1 MLQSMGSQRVGHDLA
16 TKQQVMLLDNMQ
28 EQKEE
33 TEFKSHSTS
42 GTVGE

>member
-1 MLQSMGSQRVGHDLA
+1 MLQSMGSQRVRHDSA
-16 TKQQVMLLDNMQ
+16 TEQVMPLDNMQ